1 MDRRR
6 SLACFKELVLTEMSP
21 WLLAAARRERTWSL
35 VGGAAMSVRVLKERV
50 REEDEEKRDKV
61 FDIKINK

>member
-1 MDRRR
+1 
-6 SLACFKELVLTEMSP
+6 
-21 WLLAAARRERTWSL
+21 LAAARRERTWSL

-61 FDIKINK
+61 FDIKIKIKIVIVMV